1 MIKAP
6 FPWIALGVG
15 LLLLLLLLGTGA
27 LPSLREGRD
36 LPLLTQL
43 IMAEFGFFL
52 TAIGAY
58 RSVVQARA
66 AGWRPALVLVLAG
79 CVLLAVAF
87 LWLGVQL
94 WPGAG
99 LD

>member
-27 LPSLREGRD
+27 LPLIREGRD

-58 RSVVQARA
+58 KSIVAARA
-66 AGWRPALVLVLAG
+66 EGWRPALMLVLAG
-79 CVLLAVAF
+79 CVSLAVAF
-87 LWLGVQL
+87 VWLGLRL

-99 LD
+99 LG